1 MCRRAFTLI
10 ELLVVMVVLSICVV
24 VVLPKFPSTQSL
36 RMNRCVQHLTNTARA
51 AQNLAIA
58 SQGYCT
64 LHLNLSEGH
73 YWLTLASA
81 EGTKQPLSE
90 GLGDS
95 QHLGQGIQFDQ
106 VRIDDTLCRSG
117 REASFLFGP
126 EGPCNTG
133 MIALAVEGE
142 PEPWVHLVL
151 NTCQMG
157 VGPFDIQWGQSRHG
171 LR

>member
-1 MCRRAFTLI
+1 MRQRAFTLV
-10 ELLVVMVVLSICVV
+10 ELLVVLVVLSICAV
-24 VVLPKFPSTQSL
+24 VVLPKFPSAQSR
-36 RMNRCVQHLTNTARA
+36 RMTRSVQRLTNTARA
-51 AQNLAIA
+51 AQNLAIS

-73 YWLTLASA
+73 YWLTLAST
-81 EGTKQPLSE
+81 EGTEQPLSE
-90 GLGDS
+90 GLGAS
-95 QHLGQGIQFDQ
+95 QHLGEGIRFDQ
-106 VRIDDTLCRSG
+106 VEIDDALCRSG

-133 MIALAVEGE
+133 MIALAVDGE

-157 VGPFDIQWGQSRHG
+157 VGPFDIQWGQSHDG
-171 LR
+171 LH